1 MEEKKLYD
9 GTGDMQFAKPYVDVD
24 EWRDKPVRHRYIHGG
39 FEGTLTRFC
48 FYFPPAENYVKRF
61 FQHLS
66 PFVGDEKEAQ
76 QQEGIEDKI
85 SFAVKHG
92 SYLVESNL
100 GGIVNGGDDP
110 TLMYRASAACAQ
122 FSRKLASEFYGGH
135 RPYGYVY
142 GGSGGGFK
150 TISCVES
157 TTGIWDGAVPFVI
170 GSPVAMPNVFTVR
183 AHAMRILRNKMEE
196 IKDALEPGGSGNPYE
211 CLNEEE
217 AAALREAEL
226 MGFPMETWC
235 VYDTI
240 GEGALPVLTPAAM
253 AIDPSY
259 CKDFWEK
266 PGYLGTASGS
276 SAKRDRIVMESEVT
290 QIFHPEYGL
299 MGMADSIDEKNAY
312 GVDEAWKHAMGHG
325 QKLPV
330 FSLHPYPEGDFY
342 RTGMKIRFTSGALSG
357 EEFGAI
363 CLPENCVTIDVGMDT
378 RDLKELLGKA
388 RVGDKVM
395 LDNSDYIALQ
405 TFHRHQ
411 VPGPEYHAWDQF
423 RDEKGEPV
431 YPQRPVLVGPVIAG
445 HGAGSVQ
452 SGTPNCKVIILESL
466 MDESAFPWQADW
478 YRSLIRKNAGTEDED
493 VMRLWYM
500 EHCMHTD
507 CEEGNGG
514 DHQHIVSYL
523 GALYQALLDLSDW
536 VERGIVPAESS
547 GYDMDGGQVRIK
559 DTAKERKGIQPLVR
573 MGICE
578 ETGKEEK
585 AKTPETA
592 QRKEEK
598 AKASKTQTAKAVQ
611 RKEVKAGDTVS
622 FQVLAELPEGC
633 GKVETML
640 WDFEESG
647 EFTPGG
653 RITEEAGNVVKIE
666 NSHRF
671 TQPGTHFPVVK
682 VAVNRK
688 PGDEFTRIYNQERV
702 RVIVE

>member
-1 MEEKKLYD
+1 MEATKLYD
-9 GTGDMQFAKPYVDVD
+9 GTGDTQFEKPYIDVD
-24 EWRDKPVRHRYIHGG
+24 EWRDVPVRHHYIHGG
-39 FEGTLTRFC
+39 FEGTLTKFC
-48 FYFPPAENYVKRF
+48 FYYPQKENYVNRF
-61 FQHLS
+61 FQQLS

-76 QQEGIEDKI
+76 YQEGIEDKI

-92 SYLVESNL
+92 SYFVESNL

-122 FSRKLASEFYGGH
+122 FSRKLASQFYGEH
-135 RPYGYVY
+135 RPFGYVY

-170 GSPVAMPNVFTVR
+170 GSPMAMPNVFTVR
-183 AHAMRILRNKMEE
+183 AHVMRILRNKMEE
-196 IKDALEPGGSGNPYE
+196 IKDALEPGGGGDPYA

-217 AAALREAEL
+217 QAALREAEL

-253 AIDPSY
+253 SIDPSY
-259 CKDFWEK
+259 TKDFWAK
-266 PGYLGTASGS
+266 SGYLGTVEGGS
-276 SAKRDRIVMESEVT
+276 AQRDRIVRECEIMKV
-290 QIFHPEYGL
+290 FHPEYGV
-299 MGMADSIDEKNAY
+299 MGLADSIDEKNAY

-330 FSLHPYPEGDFY
+330 FALSNYPEGNFY
-342 RTGMKIRFTSGALSG
+342 RTGMKIRFTSGALVG

-378 RDLKELLGKA
+378 RDLKELLEKV
-388 RVGDKVM
+388 RVGDKAV

-423 RDEKGEPV
+423 RDENGAPL
-431 YPQRPVLVGPVIAG
+431 YPQRPVLVGPIISNG
-445 HGAGSVQ
+445 GAGSIQ
-452 SGTPNCKVIILESL
+452 SGTPNCKIIVLESL

-478 YRSLIRKNAGTEDED
+478 YRNLVKENAGTDGEDR
-493 VMRLWYM
+493 MRLWYM

-523 GALYQALLDLSDW
+523 GALYQALLDVSDW
-536 VERGIVPAESS
+536 VERGIEPVASS
-547 GYDMDGGQVRIK
+547 GYEMNGGQVQIK
-559 DTAKERKGIQPLVR
+559 DTARERKGIQPLVR
-573 MGICE
+573 M
-578 ETGKEEK
+578 TVDGKD
-585 AKTPETA
+585 
-592 QRKEEK
+592 RKEIH
-598 AKASKTQTAKAVQ
+598 V
-611 RKEVKAGDTVS
+611 GDTVY
-622 FQVLAELPEGC
+622 FEVLVELPEGS
-633 GKVETML
+633 GEVETIL
-640 WDFEESG
+640 WDFEESN

-653 RITEEAGNVVKIE
+653 KITGKDGNTVRIV
-666 NSHRF
+666 NSHTF
-671 TQPGTHFPVVK
+671 VQAGTHFPVVK
-682 VAVNRK
+682 VATNRTA
-688 PGDEFTRIYNQERV
+688 GDEFTRIYNQARV
-702 RVIVE
+702 RVVVK